1 MQAYK
6 KPIIMRILKLKHLRS
21 VSIHHNDQ
29 QNKVNPIEVHD
40 VIHDKKKVAWWGL
53 AAFYIV

>member
-6 KPIIMRILKLKHLRS
+6 KPIIMRILRLKHLRS

-40 VIHDKKKVAWWGL
+40 VIHDKKKVA
-53 AAFYIV
+53 